1 MYKTDQGCYRDRM
14 VPPTALVRVCVVK
27 AFHIKSFLTSRNL
40 CVVTCGFFH
49 STIRSPHHS
58 GASFS
63 HKSFEG
69 PTKVCCPS
77 ALPASAW
84 RYRPS
89 DCALPR
95 RSCHPPF
102 GPDPRRSSTLGC
114 TVGRWRALPGS
125 SNSPPSSS
133 ASLEPPRVHSSR
145 PRLPRPP

>member
-1 MYKTDQGCYRDRM
+1 M
-14 VPPTALVRVCVVK
+14 K
-27 AFHIKSFLTSRNL
+27 AFRIKSFLTSRNL

-84 RYRPS
+84 RDRPS

-102 GPDPRRSSTLGC
+102 GPDPRRSST
-114 TVGRWRALPGS
+114 A
-125 SNSPPSSS
+125 
-133 ASLEPPRVHSSR
+133 RVHSR
-145 PRLPRPP
+145 PMEGFARLLKFATFLIGIT